1 MGFLSQLIGALI
13 GLAIWI
19 LILYFTIKAA
29 VTAAQERIAQGMANI
44 AGVLNAQANL
54 TQQLAK
60 HLVAQTELMLA
71 QAKHQ
76 GMTDDQLDHVVKQ
89 VAERKADPAMSL
101 PFS

>member
-1 MGFLSQLIGALI
+1 MESLAQMVGALI

-19 LILYFTIKAA
+19 LILYFTVRAA
-29 VTAAQERIAQGMANI
+29 VMSAQQKVTNAMSTMLS
-44 AGVLNAQANL
+44 VLNSQASL

-71 QAKHQ
+71 QAKHS
-76 GMTDDQLDHVVKQ
+76 GMTDEQLAPIIQQ

>member
-1 MGFLSQLIGALI
+1 MDAIAQMFGALI

-19 LILYFTIKAA
+19 LILYFTVRAA
-29 VTAAQERIAQGMANI
+29 VRSAQEKIIAGMSTML
-44 AGVLNAQANL
+44 GVLNSQAQL

-60 HLVAQTELMLA
+60 HLTAQTELMLA
-71 QAKHQ
+71 QAKHS
-76 GMTDDQLDHVVKQ
+76 GMTDEQLAPVVQQ

>member
-1 MGFLSQLIGALI
+1 MDALAQLLGALI

-19 LILYFTIKAA
+19 LILYFTVKAA
-29 VTAAQERIAQGMANI
+29 VSAANERILNAMAQQ
-44 AGVLNAQANL
+44 VQLLNAQANMS
-54 TQQLAK
+54 QQLAK

-71 QAKHQ
+71 QAKHS
-76 GMTDDQLDHVVKQ
+76 GMTDDQLAPIVTA